1 MNIKF
6 INKATSLKIIA
17 GAKAALAA
25 SPNMWPGPKAGFK
38 ALITAHTNLLAKN
51 NK

>member
-17 GAKAALAA
+17 GAKDALAA